1 MLRIFLLSAILIG
14 VPSIGSAQECSPTK
28 QHIGWSQPNNVPIA
42 NDNAIRWPTNST
54 VRLAYG
60 GQWCPEA
67 EQIEVVDEEGTAI
80 PAQIRLKTP
89 YKLVT
94 NAPDPLTLVEID
106 PIDELRARTDY
117 TVTIRPPDPALAL
130 NREYILEF
138 RTRGGPADEM
148 PDFEGVREA
157 RLNDSR
163 CVESGGFFALEDTD
177 PNCPVPN
184 RMYVAVDFQPLNRPD
199 IGYVVYRTRSVPVAT
214 LDNPETEPADNTPV
228 PVAFENGARDLL
240 GTGVPLRS
248 SRVFVPY
255 YPLPRRDCFA
265 VMAIDEWGREH
276 GDLENDACVDLLPL
290 APCPEGCD
298 PAAMMCQTFP
308 DPNPFEAGPP
318 MEGQSCSNVGVNGA
332 DPDRPIPP
340 IGNDGGG
347 GGGTLDD
354 GGLPLGDGGVPG
366 SGDGGANG
374 GGESSGGGGCMLGD
388 TAPSTPWPTAA
399 IIVVLGLLATRR
411 RRA

>member
-1 MLRIFLLSAILIG
+1 MLRIIFLLAVVCGLCG
-14 VPSIGSAQECSPTK
+14 LAQAQECSSAK

-54 VRLAYG
+54 IRLAYG
-60 GQWCPEA
+60 GTWCPEA
-67 EQIEVVDEEGTAI
+67 EQIEVVDEEGNGI

-94 NAPDPLTLVEID
+94 NAPDALTLIEID
-106 PIDELRARTDY
+106 PIEELTPRTDY
-117 TVTIRPPDPALAL
+117 TVIVRPPDPALAV

-138 RTRGGPADEM
+138 RTRGGSADPI
-148 PDFEGVREA
+148 PDFEGVREV

-184 RMYVAVDFQPLNRPD
+184 RLYVSVDFQPLNRPD
-199 IGYVVYRTRSVPVAT
+199 IGYVIYRTRSVPVAT
-214 LDNPETEPADNTPV
+214 LDNPETEPPDLTPV
-228 PVAFENGARDLL
+228 AVAFENGARDLL

-276 GDLENDACVDLLPL
+276 GDLENDACVDLIPL

-298 PAAMMCQTFP
+298 PTMMMCQTFP

-318 MEGQSCSNVGVNGA
+318 MAGQSCNNVGVNGA
-332 DPDRPIPP
+332 DPDRPVPP
-340 IGNDGGG
+340 LGDGNGLTDGGV
-347 GGGTLDD
+347 
-354 GGLPLGDGGVPG
+354 PLGDGGVPV
-366 SGDGGANG
+366 SGDGGASG
-374 GGESSGGGGCMLGD
+374 GGSEGGGGGGGCTAGD
-388 TAPSTPWPTAA
+388 SPSMSAWPTSIAL
-399 IIVVLGLLATRR
+399 ILFGLITIRR